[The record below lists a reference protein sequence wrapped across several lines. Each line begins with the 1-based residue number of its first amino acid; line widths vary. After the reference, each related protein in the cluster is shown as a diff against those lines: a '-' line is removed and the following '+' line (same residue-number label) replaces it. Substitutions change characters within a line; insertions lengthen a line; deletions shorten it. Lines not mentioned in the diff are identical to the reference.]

1 MYSRDMNKLLE
12 KTFGIC
18 VKKDVAVEE
27 NLTKKF
33 LFELKKYKLS
43 FFIKRAVVVGSSL
56 PVAQH

>member
-33 LFELKKYKLS
+33 LFELKKMQIIIL
-43 FFIKRAVVVGSSL
+43 
-56 PVAQH
+56 H